1 MKKLFL
7 HPILYCILLF
17 KLIVILPR
25 FLEATDD
32 DNTQMYE
39 GEGQGSQDGGTTA
52 ERDDMYSGLSDGEI
66 EEPDA
71 YSDISSDENF
81 LDSLNDDQRM
91 VRGMHS

>member
-1 MKKLFL
+1 
-7 HPILYCILLF
+7 
-17 KLIVILPR
+17 
-25 FLEATDD
+25 
-32 DNTQMYE
+32 MYE

-91 VRGMHS
+91 VRVMTSLQRFTILHPHACIFFLYVVGGASRH

>member
-1 MKKLFL
+1 
-7 HPILYCILLF
+7 
-17 KLIVILPR
+17 
-25 FLEATDD
+25 
-32 DNTQMYE
+32 MYE

-91 VRGMHS
+91 VRVMTSLQRDAILHPHACIIIYLYVEGGASRY